1 VPPHTTVAGVPARVI
16 GKAGS
21 ERPSQEM
28 DHEFPDSDFQI

>member
-1 VPPHTTVAGVPARVI
+1 VPARVI

-28 DHEFPDSDFQI
+28 DHEFPVDFQI